1 MISGTY
7 IPLANPNVKKNTTK
21 KELSL
26 NLILIVKNI
35 YIFQKSDKDS
45 HAHSCSNGFPQVSC
59 TQSNVL
65 ASVVHQNLDSAI
77 HRINHYPVDKY

>member
-35 YIFQKSDKDS
+35 YFPKSDKDS
-45 HAHSCSNGFPQVSC
+45 RAHSCSNGFPQVSC

-65 ASVVHQNLDSAI
+65 ASVVQNLDSAI
-77 HRINHYPVDKY
+77 HRINHYPEDKY